1 MIDRKQ
7 FDARRE
13 ALETQLHE
21 KLGLR
26 GKTLA
31 ARLRRAGRMLP
42 KRLRAEGQY
51 LVEAER
57 KLAHPRLAT
66 QVDAARVKKAFGAL
80 EEHLKSIDAADRR
93 RSRLIHW
100 LAGLVFN
107 LLILGALV
115 LIALRWQGVI

>member
-1 MIDRKQ
+1 MIDHKQ

-13 ALETQLHE
+13 ALEKQLHE

-26 GKTLA
+26 GKTLHR
-31 ARLRRAGRMLP
+31 RLRRAGRLLP
-42 KRLRAEGQY
+42 KRLRLEGQY

-57 KLAHPRLAT
+57 KLSHPRLAT
-66 QVDAARVKKAFGAL
+66 QVDEARVEKAFGAL
-80 EEHLKSIDAADRR
+80 EAHLKAIDAADRR
-93 RSRLIHW
+93 RSRLVHW

-107 LLILGALV
+107 LLILGALA